1 MLKRIIIHTEPR
13 IILDREGTIQK
24 VDVRFADKLGY
35 DPSSLVGEKI
45 HSIVPES
52 FRPFT
57 FKALERGGDITV
69 VLRDGN
75 FCSLSLLV
83 DGTNI
88 LVFDPSEI
96 REEIRRHY
104 AGVWDFY
111 YGLLFVDKDR
121 KIIAANNTFYRVS
134 ELTPEIEGRNLK
146 DVFGELAEKFED
158 ALNSG
163 GELDFTAE
171 WKGRRVRIR
180 IKIRE
185 ILICGKKI
193 YEVLLRT
200 TEEERIRNLKK
211 TFDRFDYPLVVFS
224 DGDLLYVNP
233 VAERTFRKTEELCK
247 AVEGKSTGKVALD
260 THSGEREFLFVKFPG
275 DEEICIFIDLHEQ
288 NELLR
293 RLEKELK
300 NFRTT
305 FENSLDAILVVDT
318 NGSILLANPA
328 VGHYGYVP
336 EELIG
341 KNVREFIQNDD
352 VFKDGEIHRSAEIQI
367 RDKYGGYRWVQAV
380 ASAVKDDRGEV
391 TGAVVILRDI
401 SDKKAMEKQIRESEE
416 LYRTLAENSQAGIFV
431 IQDDRIVYANRASLE
446 HIGYTLEEITT
457 ISPWV
462 VFDETIQE
470 RAKRITEQVLQG
482 EPKTVFTRYYTK
494 SGEKRYANL
503 SLVPITYK
511 GKPAVLGNF
520 VDVTDIVVAERKLRE
535 QTELY
540 RTLTESSHTGIFII
554 QNNRVVYVNKKLREM
569 LGYTLDEINEMEHP
583 YMVVHPDFRELAISR
598 YLARERGE
606 DVPESYEV
614 KVVTKSGEERWM
626 KVLARRITFRGKPAV
641 MVNMADVTDIKESEE
656 MFKRM
661 TVLLKVAS
669 DLSRAI
675 SQEKTEFRILSTL
688 RSHLE
693 EIGIKV
699 AAYIYEGDFIPV
711 TVSEGVDEEFCRTA
725 LQDHFGVRDV
735 VRIPA
740 DGGEVLILPF
750 ADSKKVFGAAVL
762 VVDRILTDEEVHVFS
777 SLARDVTFSFKSMK
791 IEREKEA
798 ALRVIMDNLDQF
810 EYLADKLRNPLAIIK
825 GLIEV
830 RGEIKEGDLIA
841 KISEQ
846 ADRIERIL
854 DELRAREI
862 ATFEMKKFLD
872 RG

>member
-13 IILDREGTIQK
+13 IILDRDGTIQK
-24 VDVRFADKLGY
+24 VDVQFANKLGY

-57 FKALERGGDITV
+57 FKALKQGGDITV

-75 FCSLSLLV
+75 FCTLSLFI
-83 DGTNI
+83 DGANI

-96 REEIRRHY
+96 RNVIRERY

-111 YGLLFVDKDR
+111 YGLLFVDEDR
-121 KIIAANNTFYRVS
+121 KIVAANDTFYRVS
-134 ELTPEIEGRNLK
+134 ELTPEIEGKSLK

-158 ALNSG
+158 ALSS

-171 WKGRRVRIR
+171 WKGRRVRVR

-185 ILICGKKI
+185 ILICGKKV

-211 TFDRFDYPLVVFS
+211 TFDHFDYPLVVLS
-224 DGDLLYVNP
+224 DGDLIYVNP
-233 VAERTFRKTEELCK
+233 VAEKTFRKTEDLCK
-247 AVEGKSTGKVALD
+247 VVENKSSGKIVLD
-260 THSGEREFLFVKFPG
+260 TYSGKREFLFVKFPG

-288 NELLR
+288 NELLK
-293 RLEKELK
+293 RLEVELK

-305 FENSLDAILVVDT
+305 FENSLDAILVVDVSG
-318 NGSILLANPA
+318 NILLANPA
-328 VGHYGYVP
+328 VGHYGYIP

-341 KNVREFIQNDD
+341 KNIREFIQSGDI
-352 VFKDGEIHRSAEIQI
+352 FKDDRPYRSTEIQI
-367 RDKYGGYRWVQAV
+367 KDKFGGYRWVQAV
-380 ASAVKDDRGEV
+380 ASAVKDDRGEI
-391 TGAVVILRDI
+391 TGAVVILRDVTEW
-401 SDKKAMEKQIRESEE
+401 KAMEEQIRESEE

-431 IQDDRIVYANRASLE
+431 IQDDRIVYANRASLD
-446 HIGYTLEEITT
+446 HIGYTLEEIMST
-457 ISPWV
+457 SPWI
-462 VFDETIQE
+462 VFDESIRE
-470 RAKRITEQVLQG
+470 RAKKITEQVMKG

-503 SLVPITYK
+503 SLVPITYR

-554 QNNRVVYVNKKLREM
+554 QNNKIVYVNKKLREM
-569 LGYTLDEINEMEHP
+569 LGYTLDELNEMEHP

-614 KVVTKSGEERWM
+614 KVVTKDGEERWM

-656 MFKRM
+656 MFRKM

-669 DLSRAI
+669 DLSRII
-675 SQEKTEFRILSTL
+675 SQEKTEFRILSAL
-688 RSHLE
+688 RNHME
-693 EIGIKV
+693 KIGIKV

-711 TVSEGVDEEFCRTA
+711 TLSEGVDEDFCKSA
-725 LQDHFGVRDV
+725 LQDNIGVRDV
-735 VRIPA
+735 VRIPVEE
-740 DGGEVLILPF
+740 GEVLILPF
-750 ADSKKVFGAAVL
+750 ADSKKLFGAAVL
-762 VVDRILTDEEVHVFS
+762 VVGHTLTDEELHVFS
-777 SLARDVTFSFKSMK
+777 SLARDVTFSFKSIK
-791 IEREKEA
+791 IEREKDA

-830 RGEIKEGDLIA
+830 RGEMKEGDLIA

-846 ADRIERIL
+846 ADRIEKIL

-872 RG
+872 RS